1 MLTRKQLVAGVG
13 GVAVLAA
20 AAFAVPT
27 LAHAQSAGGDAVP
40 GTAIAHQHGKGGAH
54 ADGKGG
60 PRGGAGLD
68 QIASVLGVTSDQ
80 LRAAMQQVG
89 QAQKPATRP
98 AAPPTAEE
106 RAARQSAFEA
116 ALAAELST
124 STGVSVSADA
134 VRNAFQAAQT
144 AAQAQHLA
152 QLKTRLDQAVADG
165 RLTQTQ
171 ADALY
176 GLAQSHQPG
185 KMGFRGGFGGF
196 GEHRSGPGGHGHAGP
211 QGGTTPSN

>member
-1 MLTRKQLVAGVG
+1 MLNRKQLVAGVS

-27 LAHAQSAGGDAVP
+27 LAHAQSAGGDAAP
-40 GTAIAHQHGKGGAH
+40 GTAIAHQHRKGGAH
-54 ADGKGG
+54 ADGQAG
-60 PRGGAGLD
+60 PRAGAGLE
-68 QIASVLGVTSDQ
+68 QIASALGVTPDQ
-80 LRAAMQQVG
+80 LRAAMQKVR

-98 AAPPTAEE
+98 TAPPTAEE

-134 VRNAFQAAQT
+134 VHNAFQAAQT
-144 AAQAQHLA
+144 AAQTQHLA

-176 GLAQSHQPG
+176 ALAQSHKPG
-185 KMGFRGGFGGF
+185 EMGFRGGFG
-196 GEHRSGPGGHGHAGP
+196 EHRGGPGGQGHAAP
-211 QGGTTPSN
+211 QGGTAPSN